1 MHRVEAS
8 AYAVVATDSA
18 SVDADCD
25 NGAAVHGTPR
35 RGRQDGDAD
44 RRLATAVEHTWR
56 GPGLVI
62 LDTRGSS
69 IVILSCVIVRSVVAL
84 GTKCDTRMPRSLY
97 APSSALTRFAC
108 GWYGVGHTAHREPGN
123 MRGTVVGKQG
133 RFRGSKHKR
142 GGDLKA

>member
-1 MHRVEAS
+1 MARS
-8 AYAVVATDSA
+8 
-18 SVDADCD
+18 
-25 NGAAVHGTPR
+25 
-35 RGRQDGDAD
+35 RGCGGDAD
-44 RRLATAVEHTWR
+44 RRLAAVARPAGR

-84 GTKCDTRMPRSLY
+84 GTKSDTRMPRSLY

-108 GWYGVGHTAHREPGN
+108 GWHGVGHTAHREPGN

-133 RFRGSKHKR
+133 RFRGPKHKS
-142 GGDLKA
+142 GGDPKA